1 MGNEEG
7 QRVGE
12 RLGHGRPVEEK
23 IGFLG
28 QWGGGG
34 DSTECH
40 KKRIGELFSFSITFM
55 NCKLF

>member
-28 QWGGGG
+28 QWGGGA
-34 DSTECH
+34 EIRPNAI
-40 KKRIGELFSFSITFM
+40 KRE
-55 NCKLF
+55 